1 MTTTIEKSIEVGVP
15 VHTAYDQWTQ
25 FETFPEFMEGVE
37 SVRQLDDTHVHWKA
51 NIGGVTREWDAEI
64 VHQIPDDRITW
75 RATEGAKNEGTVSF
89 RGLGMDKDATEVTLR
104 LEYDPEGLVENVGE
118 LLNVQDRRAKADLER
133 FKEFIE
139 ARGTETGGWRGEV
152 RPGDS

>member
-89 RGLGMDKDATEVTLR
+89 RGLGMDKDTTEVTLR